1 MRPRELKRIRAK
13 LKMSQ
18 EAMARALGLKHKSQ
32 VHYMESGR
40 FKITGPA
47 EAAIRQLADAR
58 PLADVPSYGPE
69 DVLRIRKALG
79 LTQTAMAKALG
90 LRYHS
95 QVVHLESGRT
105 RVNWSKAI
113 LLQQLETRIPPK
125 KRSRRSRTT

>member
-1 MRPRELKRIRAK
+1 MRPTELKRIRER

-18 EAMARALGLKHKSQ
+18 AEMARALGLKHKSQ

-47 EAAIRQLADAR
+47 EAAIRQLAEAR
-58 PLADVPSYGPE
+58 PLAEVPSYGPE

-79 LTQTAMAKALG
+79 LTQTEMAKALG
-90 LRYHS
+90 LRFHS

-113 LLQQLETRIPPK
+113 LLQQLEAKTPK
-125 KRSRRSRTT
+125 KKR

>member
-1 MRPRELKRIRAK
+1 MRPSELKRIRER

-47 EAAIRQLADAR
+47 EAAIRQLAKSK
-58 PLADVPSYGPE
+58 PFTDVPSYGPE
-69 DVLRIRKALG
+69 DVLGIRKALG
-79 LTQTAMAKALG
+79 LTQREMAKELG

-113 LLQQLETRIPPK
+113 LLQQLEARISKK
-125 KRSRRSRTT
+125 KR